1 MSGEG
6 ALEDDLLG
14 GLEVGLEDPLEGGRE
29 DFEGPEIEEF
39 LELCLDPSYFIL
51 EKKNSKTFL
60 KIQS

>member
-14 GLEVGLEDPLEGGRE
+14 GLEVGLEDPREGGRE
-29 DFEGPEIEEF
+29 DLEGPEIEEF
-39 LELCLDPSYFIL
+39 RELCLDPSYFIL
-51 EKKNSKTFL
+51 EKKNSKIFL